1 MIDKEKL
8 LQTIEQHLEDTDRF
22 VVDVTV
28 KAGNRINVLIDSD
41 TGISIDHCVAL
52 TRYIEA
58 TFPREEEDYELMVS
72 SAGIDQP
79 YKFLRQ
85 YVKNIGREVEVQ
97 LTDTTKVRG
106 KLIKADAEGIAI
118 QRQVKIKGSGN
129 VDETLEFPFDQI
141 KQTKEI
147 ISFK

>member
-8 LQTIEQHLEDTDRF
+8 RETIEQQLEGSDRF
-22 VVDVTV
+22 LVDVTV
-28 KAGNRINVLIDSD
+28 KGGNRINVLLDSD
-41 TGISIDHCVAL
+41 TSITIDDCVAM
-52 TRYIEA
+52 TRHIEA
-58 TFPREEEDYELMVS
+58 AYPRDEEDYDLMVS

-79 YKFLRQ
+79 YKMLRQ
-85 YVKNIGREVEVQ
+85 YVKNVGREVEVQ
-97 LTDTTKVRG
+97 LTDATKVQG
-106 KLIKADAEGIAI
+106 KLTKADAAGIAI
-118 QRQVKIKGSGN
+118 ERQVKVKGSPK

>member
-8 LQTIEQHLEDTDRF
+8 LQTIEQQLEGTDRF
-22 VVDVTV
+22 VVDVTI
-28 KAGNRINVLIDSD
+28 KAGNRINVLLDSD
-41 TGISIDHCVAL
+41 TSIGINHCVAM
-52 TRYIEA
+52 TRHIEA
-58 TFPREEEDYELMVS
+58 SFPREEEDYDLMVS

-79 YKFLRQ
+79 YKMLRQ
-85 YVKNIGREVEVQ
+85 YIKNIGREVEVQ
-97 LTDTTKVRG
+97 LTDTTKVQG

-118 QRQVKIKGSGN
+118 QRQVKIKGSGK